1 MQEQLQSITIAQL
14 KMETN
19 KKLTENLKKLMDVFG
34 ACMGLTVLSPLFF
47 VLPLLIKIESKGPVF
62 HKRKVVGKNNVPFFA
77 YKFRTMV
84 KDADKI
90 LENDKTLNKN
100 FLGNFKIKKDPRITQ
115 VGYYLRKYSLDEV
128 PQLINILKGQM
139 SLVGPRMMTDIEL
152 QEYGKWRN
160 LILIMKPGL
169 SGLWQVS
176 GRQNVSFQR
185 RIGFD
190 IDYVTNWSLWKD
202 IQIIFKTFI
211 VVLKAEGAY

>member
-14 KMETN
+14 KVETN

-90 LENDKTLNKN
+90 LKNDKTLNKN

>member
-14 KMETN
+14 KVETN

-152 QEYGKWRN
+152 QQYGKWRN